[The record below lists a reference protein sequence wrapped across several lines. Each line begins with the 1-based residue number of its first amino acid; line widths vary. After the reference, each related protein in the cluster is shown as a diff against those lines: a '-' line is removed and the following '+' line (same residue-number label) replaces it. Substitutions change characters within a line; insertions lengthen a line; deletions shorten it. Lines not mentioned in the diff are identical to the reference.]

1 MSNSF
6 TSPWIVAHQASL
18 SMGFPRPEYG
28 SRLSFPSPVDLPD
41 PAIEPVSLVSPAL
54 QVGKL
59 NQSEIA
65 GRLLLEWINDCMY
78 RDRIMMPRLF
88 FWVFRHENIYINK
101 NQDENIVVNE
111 SIEI

>member
-1 MSNSF
+1 M
-6 TSPWIVAHQASL
+6 VARQAPL
-18 SMGFPRPEYG
+18 SMGFSRLEYRTG
-28 SRLSFPSPVDLPD
+28 LSFPSPVDLPNLGIK
-41 PAIEPVSLVSPAL
+41 PTYAVSPAL

>member
-1 MSNSF
+1 MSNYCDP
-6 TSPWIVAHQASL
+6 TVAHQASL
-18 SMGFPRPEYG
+18 SMGFPRPEYWSG
-28 SRLSFPSPVDLPD
+28 LSFPSPVDLPD

-78 RDRIMMPRLF
+78 RDRSMMPRLF
-88 FWVFRHENIYINK
+88 SWVFKHENIYINK

>member
-1 MSNSF
+1 
-6 TSPWIVAHQASL
+6 
-18 SMGFPRPEYG
+18 MGFPRTEYW